1 MIRDIL
7 VHVDPARDGRGPGDG
22 RGPSDGR
29 GPGIAADYA
38 LALAAQHEAH
48 VRAYAFGFWAV
59 PATAFADVPAGLIE
73 DQQREAETRAAAVRA
88 GFEEAARR
96 AGVSFES
103 HVLIGD
109 SALAANALAV
119 GARVSDLA
127 VIAQDEPDSSGL
139 RTVLIEAALFD
150 GGRPVLIVPYIQRGE
165 PAFRRVMIAWD
176 YSRAAARALH
186 DALPLLRKA
195 DVVEVVMVEKRRAA
209 DQDVPGADVGAH
221 LARHGL
227 RVDVHRV
234 PGEDIAI
241 AEAILSYASDAG
253 ADLLVMGGYEHSR
266 LREFLLGGATRGVLE
281 AMTIPVLMSH

>member
-7 VHVDPARDGRGPGDG
+7 VHVDPGRDEAGPGGRGPGL
-22 RGPSDGR
+22 
-29 GPGIAADYA
+29 AADYA
-38 LALAAQHEAH
+38 LALAAQHDAH
-48 VRAYAFGFWAV
+48 VRAYAFGLWAV
-59 PATAFADVPAGLIE
+59 PASTFADVPAGLIE
-73 DQQREAETRAAAVRA
+73 SQQREAEARADAIRA

-96 AGVSFES
+96 AGVSFEA

-109 SALAANALAV
+109 SALIADALAV
-119 GARVSDLA
+119 GARVSDLT

-165 PAFRRVMIAWD
+165 PVFRRVMVAWD
-176 YSRAAARALH
+176 YSRAATRALH
-186 DALPLLRKA
+186 DSLPLLRKA
-195 DVVEVVMVEKRRAA
+195 ETVEIVMIEKGRTA
-209 DQDVPGADVGAH
+209 DEEVPGIDVAAH

>member
-7 VHVDPARDGRGPGDG
+7 VHADPAR
-22 RGPSDGR
+22 DGR

-139 RTVLIEAALFD
+139 GTVLIEAALFD